1 MNRIEDVMAEK
12 IFING
17 RFLTQHITGVQ
28 RFAVE
33 IAKQLVAKRENIFIV
48 VPDIQ
53 KIVDPTMLKKFNI
66 VEAKGGDGHF
76 WEQIILPFFLK
87 KNGNPLLI
95 NLMNT
100 APAFYKNQVVT
111 HHDVTYVRYPDSY
124 PFRFRLLYKTLTPF
138 FFNNAKKIITVSE
151 FSKGEI
157 SEVYKIDKSKID
169 VVYNAVKEDFI
180 LDTSLP
186 KIPQDNKYILAVS
199 SQNYHKNFHGL
210 IEAFEHAELDYNL
223 KIIGHKAKAFTSV
236 DLTKENQ
243 RIEYLGR
250 VSDVELIDLYRN
262 ASAFIFPS
270 LYEGFGI
277 PPLEAQA
284 CGCPV
289 ISSKSASMKEV
300 LRDSAIFFDP
310 ENCADICN
318 AMTTVL
324 NDTDLQKDLIERGF
338 NNVKRFSWENS
349 ASILLKIVED
359 NR

>member
-1 MNRIEDVMAEK
+1 
-12 IFING
+12 
-17 RFLTQHITGVQ
+17 
-28 RFAVE
+28 
-33 IAKQLVAKRENIFIV
+33 
-48 VPDIQ
+48 
-53 KIVDPTMLKKFNI
+53 
-66 VEAKGGDGHF
+66 
-76 WEQIILPFFLK
+76 
-87 KNGNPLLI
+87 
-95 NLMNT
+95 
-100 APAFYKNQVVT
+100 
-111 HHDVTYVRYPDSY
+111 
-124 PFRFRLLYKTLTPF
+124 
-138 FFNNAKKIITVSE
+138 
-151 FSKGEI
+151 
-157 SEVYKIDKSKID
+157 
-169 VVYNAVKEDFI
+169 
-180 LDTSLP
+180 
-186 KIPQDNKYILAVS
+186 
-199 SQNYHKNFHGL
+199 
-210 IEAFEHAELDYNL
+210 LDYNL
-223 KIIGHKAKAFTSV
+223 KIIGHKAKAFASV

-250 VSDVELIDLYRN
+250 VSDEELIDLYRN